1 MNQRKRISKKG
12 LINMGIILL
21 ISLGC
26 TFYFA
31 GVNGGYRAILLN
43 VLYGTIIGTSIALG
57 SSIITRT
64 IFKNDSV
71 YENPTKYF
79 VISVLSVIAFIFVN
93 VLFVNYL
100 WFHLTQGVTFS
111 QLIGHPFGIYTIGS
125 ELIIGTTIYLVALAR
140 YFARDLQR
148 YYKRV
153 SEVEGQLSKYR
164 YDTLKNQLNPHFLFN
179 ALNTLSGLI
188 YIDADKADMFT
199 HRLSKLYRYVLD
211 VQKVEVVPIETELD
225 LVNDFLYLNNIRFDD
240 HIKTTINIE
249 DSNGFVVPMAL
260 QLLLENAIK
269 HNAISESHPL
279 QIEIK
284 TEGNFILVRNNI
296 QLKREREPSHELG
309 INNLRERYAA
319 LTDEELKI
327 EATATHFLVHI
338 PILQKQN
345 V

>member
-1 MNQRKRISKKG
+1 
-12 LINMGIILL
+12 MGIILL
-21 ISLGC
+21 ISVGC

-31 GVNGGYRAILLN
+31 GFNGGFGVILLN
-43 VLYGTIIGTSIALG
+43 VLYGTIIGTSIAFG
-57 SSIITRT
+57 CSIITRT

-79 VISVLSVIAFIFVN
+79 IIAVLSVIAFIVVN
-93 VLFVNYL
+93 VFFVNYL
-100 WFHLTQGVTFS
+100 WFSITQGVTFS
-111 QLIGHPFGIYTIGS
+111 QLIRSTYGAYAIGS

-211 VQKVEVVPIETELD
+211 VQTLEVVTIETELD

-240 HIKTTINIE
+240 HIKTTIDLE
-249 DSNGFVVPMAL
+249 SSNGFVVPMAL

-269 HNAISESHPL
+269 HNAISASYPL

-284 TEGNFILVRNNI
+284 MEGNFILVRNNI
-296 QLKREREPSHELG
+296 QLKREKEPSHELG

-319 LTDEELKI
+319 LTDKELKI
-327 EATATHFLVHI
+327 QATETHFSVHV
-338 PILQKQN
+338 PVLKK
-345 V
+345 